1 MIKLTDEMR
10 EHVDSAL
17 AKGYA
22 CILSTASKNGE
33 PGVGFRGSVM
43 IFDDDHLAFWE
54 RGRRGQME
62 QMEENPKV
70 AIIFRNHELRLG
82 WRFYGEATIHAEG
95 DPLRE
100 QIWERVVPAE
110 QARDQEKQGYGVL
123 VRVDL
128 VRDVLPPVLQQ
139 RD

>member
-10 EHVDSAL
+10 QHVDSAL
-17 AKGYA
+17 ASRYP
-22 CILSTASKNGE
+22 CILATSSKIGE

-43 IFDDDHLAFWE
+43 IFDDDHVAFWE

-70 AIIFRNHELRLG
+70 AVIFRNHELGLG
-82 WRFYGEATIHAEG
+82 WRFYGEATIHGEG

-110 QARDQEKQGYGVL
+110 QERDPEKQGWGVL
-123 VRVDL
+123 IRVDV
-128 VRDVLPPVLQQ
+128 VRDVNAPVLQT

>member
-10 EHVDSAL
+10 EHVDAAL
-17 AKGYA
+17 ANRYP
-22 CILSTASKNGE
+22 CILATASKIGE

-43 IFDDDHLAFWE
+43 IFDDEHVAFWE

-62 QMEENPKV
+62 HMEENPSV
-70 AIIFRNHELRLG
+70 AIIFRNHELRKG
-82 WRFYGEATIHAEG
+82 WRFYGDATIHAEG
-95 DPLRE
+95 DPVRE

-110 QARDQEKQGYGVL
+110 QERDPEKAGYGVM
-123 VRVDL
+123 VRVNV
-128 VRDVLPPVLQQ
+128 VRDILAEVLQR